1 MPRQLLLL
9 RHAKSDWKANV
20 DSDYERPLSKR
31 GIKDAPRMGRWLAQQ
46 ALYPDLVVSS
56 GATRARRTARAVCAT
71 LAIPKDKIRWDERIY
86 EATTGT
92 LLAVLA
98 DCPPAAGRVLL
109 VGHNPGLEQLLIY
122 LCGSG
127 ARVEPGAKLLPT
139 TALAVID
146 TEREWSELN
155 PDCGQLVQLVR
166 VRELPEEAAAD

>member
-1 MPRQLLLL
+1 MLL
-9 RHAKSDWKANV
+9 RHAKSDWKTDMA
-20 DSDYERPLSKR
+20 SDYERPLSRR

-46 ALYPDLVVSS
+46 SLLPDLVLSS
-56 GATRARRTARAVCAT
+56 AATRAHRTTEAVCAA
-71 LAIPKDKIRWDERIY
+71 LAIPKDRIRWDDRIY

-122 LCGSG
+122 LCGNG

-139 TALAVID
+139 TGLAVIE
-146 TEREWSELN
+146 TECAWPELN
-155 PDCGQLVQLVR
+155 PDCGRLARLVR
-166 VRELPEEAAAD
+166 VRDLPEETVAG